1 MRIFIT
7 LIALVVTLVS
17 CNPNP
22 QVVYTQQVPIVQQP
36 VAVQQQYV
44 PSNQNYQVITDPYS
58 GAQQVVYSMNGL
70 QYVIA
75 YATFMNW
82 YNYGGYGYVNSMYRS
97 SPSYFGSYNYNRY
110 RGWRSSSFRDTYRG
124 PSRTYSSSP
133 MRTTTTTSSTNRINS
148 SGSSFGTPRTRTTTG
163 SSFGSRSSTI
173 SRPSSSSFGS
183 RSSSSSSS
191 RSSFGRRGH

>member
-110 RGWRSSSFRDTYRG
+110 RGWRWCGALPKKWQVY
-124 PSRTYSSSP
+124 PP
-133 MRTTTTTSSTNRINS
+133 
-148 SGSSFGTPRTRTTTG
+148 PRVVHITTG
-163 SSFGSRSSTI
+163 SRHLSG
-173 SRPSSSSFGS
+173 
-183 RSSSSSSS
+183 
-191 RSSFGRRGH
+191 

>member
-1 MRIFIT
+1 MRNFIA
-7 LIALVVTLVS
+7 LIALVVALVS

-22 QVVYTQQVPIVQQP
+22 QVVYTQQPIIQQP
-36 VAVQQQYV
+36 MAVQQQYA
-44 PSNQNYQVITDPYS
+44 PSNQNYQVIADPNT
-58 GAQQVVYSMNGL
+58 GTQQVVYSMNGL

-110 RGWRSSSFRDTYRG
+110 RSWKSSSFRDTYRG
-124 PSRTYSSSP
+124 PARTYSSSP
-133 MRTTTTTSSTNRINS
+133 MRTTTTTSSNIRNTPT
-148 SGSSFGTPRTRTTTG
+148 GSSFGSPRATTTTG

>member
-1 MRIFIT
+1 MRNFIA
-7 LIALVVTLVS
+7 LIALVVTLAS

-22 QVVYTQQVPIVQQP
+22 QVVYTQQAPI
-36 VAVQQQYV
+36 VQQQYV
-44 PSNQNYQVITDPYS
+44 PSNQSYQVIADPNT

-124 PSRTYSSSP
+124 PARTYSSSP
-133 MRTTTTTSSTNRINS
+133 MRTTTTTSSNIRTT
-148 SGSSFGTPRTRTTTG
+148 SGSSFGTPRTTTTTTG
-163 SSFGSRSSTI
+163 SSFGSRTSTI

-183 RSSSSSSS
+183 RSTSTSSS
-191 RSSFGRRGH
+191 RPTSSFGRRH